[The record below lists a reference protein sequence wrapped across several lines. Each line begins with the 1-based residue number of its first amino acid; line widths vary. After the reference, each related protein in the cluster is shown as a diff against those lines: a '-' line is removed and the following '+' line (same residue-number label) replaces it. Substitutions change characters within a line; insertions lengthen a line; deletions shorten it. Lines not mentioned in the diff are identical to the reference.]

1 MKQLRL
7 LSPCARRWRRRV
19 PCMLGSALLVAC
31 GGDEKV
37 DPNQLL
43 DTALACGSIQDQ
55 ACDVFDPAC
64 RDQIAA
70 IAACQ
75 WGGPNTPV
83 VLPEVMTLTQDEYRQ
98 LLTSDASTGADQDSN
113 ASDATTAVDH
123 VLSLLGLI
131 QSGDL
136 SVDAGVDR
144 QVEGVLAYYD
154 FDSKTITIIGRS
166 DAADPVVADSTLFHE
181 LIHAHQDAAHNLTAF
196 VSQFP
201 GTADSVATSQSLYEG
216 EAQFH
221 EWIYQ
226 IGLQH
231 LSLDANDFESGLL
244 RIQSGWEQQV
254 LRDPSALLE
263 SLQGLPYN
271 YGPLWIESLWRDGGT
286 GAIQQR
292 YARPP
297 RNFLE
302 VLDSAWS
309 VPPVKPDVMPFPFAY
324 VFAPN
329 GASVY
334 MNSQYVPIAT
344 DRLGS
349 WTVYVAA
356 HLFGAGSDAQQL
368 SAGWQ
373 GDQIDVYR
381 LDAGG
386 YGGRWRVSFDSAD
399 HAQRFAGLF
408 AQNPS
413 VHLRVNGV
421 TAVVIVSDSPDPE
434 DWLYGP
440 FMR

>member
-1 MKQLRL
+1 
-7 LSPCARRWRRRV
+7 
-19 PCMLGSALLVAC
+19 MLGSALLLAAC
-31 GGDEKV
+31 GGDDEV
-37 DPNQLL
+37 DANHLL
-43 DTALACGSIQDQ
+43 AEALACGAVQDQ
-55 ACDVFDPAC
+55 PCDVFDPAC

-83 VLPEVMTLTQDEYRQ
+83 VLPDVMTLTQDEYRQ
-98 LLTSDASTGADQDSN
+98 MLTSDASMSADQDPT

-131 QSGDL
+131 QTGDL

-166 DAADPVVADSTLFHE
+166 DATDPVIADSTLFHE
-181 LIHAHQDAAHNLTAF
+181 LIHAHQDAAHDLTAF

-201 GTADSVATSQSLYEG
+201 GTADSIATSQSLYEG
-216 EAQFH
+216 EAQFQ

-226 IGLQH
+226 IGLRH
-231 LSLDANDFESGLL
+231 ISLDANDFESGLL
-244 RIQSGWEQQV
+244 RIQSRWEQQV
-254 LRDPSALLE
+254 LQDPSALLE

-292 YARPP
+292 YGRPP
-297 RNFLE
+297 QNLLE
-302 VLDSAWS
+302 VLDSAWN
-309 VPPVKPDVMPFPFAY
+309 VPLGKPDVIPFPIAN

-329 GASVY
+329 GASVD

-356 HLFGAGSDAQQL
+356 HLFGGDSAARQL
-368 SAGWQ
+368 SAGWH
-373 GDQIDVYR
+373 GDQVDVYR

-386 YGGRWRVSFDSAD
+386 YGGRWRVSFDSAED
-399 HAQRFAGLF
+399 AQAFAGLF
-408 AQNPS
+408 GQNPN
-413 VHLRVNGV
+413 VHVRVSGV
-421 TAVVIVSDSPDPE
+421 TAAAIVSDSADPE

-440 FMR
+440 LPQ